1 MPLQPNRSGI
11 FLLFICLQPYP
22 AAPRQLLA
30 PLLPSDRFQKPTTWG
45 QCPCRRAGAQYRTAS
60 TRPRALQSLLAPQTT
75 PLTALLMLVM
85 VSSILISPLVK
96 KCGQEPFKALPA
108 CQDAYST
115 LRCAPQQAVTPL
127 CLFILAPYPLADTL
141 HTGYHKIFAYARFSE
156 KMQEF
161 SV

>member
-1 MPLQPNRSGI
+1 MGAMSLPQSRRSI
-11 FLLFICLQPYP
+11 QDRQHPAQSP
-22 AAPRQLLA
+22 AALL
-30 PLLPSDRFQKPTTWG
+30 G
-45 QCPCRRAGAQYRTAS
+45 
-60 TRPRALQSLLAPQTT
+60 PQTT
-75 PLTALLMLVM
+75 PLTALLMLVT

-127 CLFILAPYPLADTL
+127 CLFVLALYPLAGTL
-141 HTGYHKIFAYARFSE
+141 HTGYHKISAYARFSE

-161 SV
+161 SVWPRLC